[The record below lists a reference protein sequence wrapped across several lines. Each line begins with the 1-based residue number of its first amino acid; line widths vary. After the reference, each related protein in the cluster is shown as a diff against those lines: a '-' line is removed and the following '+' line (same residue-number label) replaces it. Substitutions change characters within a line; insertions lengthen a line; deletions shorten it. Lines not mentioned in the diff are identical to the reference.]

1 MDNIKGKSAVGNGVP
16 ATDRKKEVSI
26 KSITDNSEKIK
37 CVLQNPGEISELTCI
52 SNSVN
57 AVSDIVQGTPATI
70 TIGIDSMIM
79 IYNRYGY
86 DRVGNK
92 LDANIKLDDGIII
105 SGAVIITTFS
115 KHTNDMTIPQV
126 QTVRAWLLKHTI

>member
-1 MDNIKGKSAVGNGVP
+1 MDG
-16 ATDRKKEVSI
+16 
-26 KSITDNSEKIK
+26 KIK
-37 CVLQNPGEISELTCI
+37 CVLQNPGKISELTCI

-105 SGAVIITTFS
+105 SGTVIITTFS

>member
-1 MDNIKGKSAVGNGVP
+1 MNDSKKISPIGTLIPTRETQNLSDNIVFDL
-16 ATDRKKEVSI
+16 DR
-26 KSITDNSEKIK
+26 KIK
-37 CVLQNPGEISELTCI
+37 CVLQNPGKISELTCI

-105 SGAVIITTFS
+105 SGTVIITTFN

>member
-1 MDNIKGKSAVGNGVP
+1 MIDGKKISPIGNGVP
-16 ATDRKKEVSI
+16 TRGIEKHTTE
-26 KSITDNSEKIK
+26 SITDNSEKIK

-57 AVSDIVQGTPATI
+57 AVSDIVQGTPAAI

-105 SGAVIITTFS
+105 SGTVIITTFS

-126 QTVRAWLLKHTI
+126 QAVRAWLLKHTI

>member
-1 MDNIKGKSAVGNGVP
+1 MDNIKEKSAVGNGVP
-16 ATDRKKEVSI
+16 ATDRKKISI

-105 SGAVIITTFS
+105 SGPVIITTFS

>member
-1 MDNIKGKSAVGNGVP
+1 MNDSKKISPIGTLIPTRETQNLSDNIIFDLDG
-16 ATDRKKEVSI
+16 
-26 KSITDNSEKIK
+26 KIK

-105 SGAVIITTFS
+105 SGTVIITTFS

>member
-1 MDNIKGKSAVGNGVP
+1 MNDSKKISPIGTLIPTRETQNLSDNIIFDLDG
-16 ATDRKKEVSI
+16 
-26 KSITDNSEKIK
+26 KIK
-37 CVLQNPGEISELTCI
+37 CVLQNPGKISELTCI

-105 SGAVIITTFS
+105 SGTVIITTFS

-126 QTVRAWLLKHTI
+126 QAVRAWLLKHTI

>member
-1 MDNIKGKSAVGNGVP
+1 MNDS
-16 ATDRKKEVSI
+16 KKISPIGTPIPTRE
-26 KSITDNSEKIK
+26 TQNLLDGKIK
-37 CVLQNPGEISELTCI
+37 CVLQNPGKISELTCI

-105 SGAVIITTFS
+105 SGTVIITTFS

>member
-1 MDNIKGKSAVGNGVP
+1 MNDSKKISPIGTLIPTRETQNLSDNIIFDLDG
-16 ATDRKKEVSI
+16 
-26 KSITDNSEKIK
+26 KIK
-37 CVLQNPGEISELTCI
+37 CVLQNPGKISELTCI

-105 SGAVIITTFS
+105 SGTVIITTFS